1 MRHQLT
7 PPTGDSAFLDERVL
21 TEDPPETRTE
31 AQRDRDRVLYSSALQ
46 RLGGITQ
53 VSPPES
59 GYAFHTRLT
68 HSVKVAQVAQRIA
81 QRLKAKGSGGSDA
94 VERILAALDVDAV
107 EAAGLAHDLGHPPFG
122 HIAET
127 ELKHLAVGA
136 ELDGF
141 EGNAQSFRILTRLG
155 TAGPF
160 TAKSTGLNLTRRTLN
175 GTLKYPWLRNTEDT
189 DRKDKWGAYPPDS
202 ESFAWVR
209 RNWPREM
216 ETGRSLE
223 AEIMDWADDVTYAVH
238 DVDDFY
244 RAGLIP
250 LDRLRSDRE
259 ELQRFQDYMGAKDRI
274 SDEMVTAAERLY
286 EDQLGLGIA
295 DPYEGRLEQRAGL
308 RTAGGGLIGRYVQA
322 ASVIESDAGVFFSVP
337 DEVVSEVGMLKQ
349 LTWFYVIDRPSLAII
364 QEGQRR
370 IIRTLF
376 ENYREGVESSQ
387 YRIFPPGYVERLE
400 AAETDPARVRAVID
414 LIAGLT
420 ESAAFQIYQR
430 LCGHSTGSLIG
441 AAGQLP

>member
-1 MRHQLT
+1 MRKELT
-7 PPTGDSAFLDERVL
+7 PPVGDSAFLDGRFL
-21 TEDPPETRTE
+21 SEDSPETRTE
-31 AQRDRDRVLYSSALQ
+31 AQRDRDRILYSSALQ

-59 GYAFHTRLT
+59 GYAFHTRLI

-81 QRLKAKGSGGSDA
+81 QRLKANAPGGA
-94 VERILAALDVDAV
+94 AGEIIGALDVDAV

-122 HIAET
+122 HIAEQ
-127 ELKHLAVGA
+127 ELKKLAVGA

-175 GTLKYPWLRNTEDT
+175 GTLKYPWLRNAEDP

-202 ESFAWVR
+202 DHLGWVR
-209 RNWPREM
+209 TNWPTEHA
-216 ETGRSLE
+216 TSRSIE

-250 LDRLRSDRE
+250 LDRLRSDSD
-259 ELQRFQDYMGAKDRI
+259 ELQRFRDYMTTKDLDADLI
-274 SDEMVTAAERLY
+274 AAAEKLY
-286 EDQLGLGIA
+286 GDKLGLGIA

-308 RTAGGGLIGRYVQA
+308 RAAGGGLIGRYVQSVA
-322 ASVIESDAGVFFSVP
+322 VIEDDGKTLFTVP
-337 DEVVSEVGMLKQ
+337 DELVSEVGMLKQ

-370 IIRTLF
+370 IISTLF
-376 ENYREGVESSQ
+376 ERYRDGIEHQQ
-387 YRIFPPGYVERLE
+387 YRLFPPGYVERLE
-400 AAETDPARVRAVID
+400 AAETDPAKVRAVID

-420 ESAAFQIYQR
+420 EAAAVQIYQR
-430 LCGHSTGSLIG
+430 LCGQSTGSLLG

>member
-1 MRHQLT
+1 MRKELT
-7 PPTGDSAFLDERVL
+7 PPVGDSAFLDQRL
-21 TEDPPETRTE
+21 LAEDSPETRTE

-59 GYAFHTRLT
+59 GYAFHTRLI

-81 QRLKAKGSGGSDA
+81 QRLKANEGGDSDLL
-94 VERILAALDVDAV
+94 RSLLDALDIDAV

-127 ELKHLAVGA
+127 ELKALAVGA

-175 GTLKYPWLRNTEDT
+175 GTLKYPWFRNAEDPE
-189 DRKDKWGAYPPDS
+189 RKDKWGAYPPDS
-202 ESFAWVR
+202 DALGWVR
-209 RNWPREM
+209 REWPE
-216 ETGRSLE
+216 ELADKRSLE

-259 ELQRFQDYMGAKDRI
+259 ELQRFQAYMGAKDRL
-274 SDEMVTAAERLY
+274 SEEVVTAAERLY
-286 EDQLGLGIA
+286 EDKLGLGIA
-295 DPYEGRLEQRAGL
+295 DPYEGRLDQRAGL
-308 RTAGGGLIGRYVQA
+308 RAAGGGLTVA
-322 ASVIESDAGVFFSVP
+322 
-337 DEVVSEVGMLKQ
+337 
-349 LTWFYVIDRPSLAII
+349 TC
-364 QEGQRR
+364 RR
-370 IIRTLF
+370 
-376 ENYREGVESSQ
+376 
-387 YRIFPPGYVERLE
+387 
-400 AAETDPARVRAVID
+400 
-414 LIAGLT
+414 
-420 ESAAFQIYQR
+420 
-430 LCGHSTGSLIG
+430 
-441 AAGQLP
+441 

>member
-1 MRHQLT
+1 MRKQLT
-7 PPTGDSAFLDERVL
+7 PPVGDSDFLDERFL
-21 TEDPPETRTE
+21 SEDPPETRSE
-31 AQRDRDRVLYSSALQ
+31 GQRDRDRILYSSALQ

-59 GYAFHTRLT
+59 GYAFHTRLI
-68 HSVKVAQVAQRIA
+68 HSIKVAQVAQRIA
-81 QRLKAKGSGGSDA
+81 QRLKAKSEGTTG
-94 VERILAALDVDAV
+94 VVKEILDSLDVDAV

-127 ELKHLAVGA
+127 ELKQLAVEA

-175 GTLKYPWLRNTEDT
+175 ATLKYPWLRNSENV

-202 ESFAWVR
+202 ESFTWVR
-209 RNWPREM
+209 RNWPNDQED
-216 ETGRSLE
+216 TRSLE
-223 AEIMDWADDVTYAVH
+223 GEIMDWADDVTYAVH

-250 LDRLRSDRE
+250 LDRLRGDRE
-259 ELQRFQDYMGAKDRI
+259 ELQRFQDYMSAKGIEDDVI
-274 SDEMVTAAERLY
+274 ATATRLY
-286 EDQLGLGIA
+286 EDNLGLGIA

-308 RTAGGGLIGRYVQA
+308 RAAGGGLIGRYVQS
-322 ASVIESDAGVFFSVP
+322 ASVIDDGGTPFFSIP
-337 DEVVSEVGMLKQ
+337 NEVVYEVGMLKQ

-364 QEGQRR
+364 QEGQRQ

-376 ENYREGVESSQ
+376 ESYRDGIRQQQ
-387 YRIFPPGYVERLE
+387 YRLFPPGYVERLE
-400 AAETDPARVRAVID
+400 AAQTDPAKVRAVID

-420 ESAAFQIYQR
+420 EAAAVQIYQR
-430 LCGHSTGSLIG
+430 LRGHVPGSLLG

>member
-1 MRHQLT
+1 MRHELT
-7 PPTGDSAFLDERVL
+7 PPVGDSAFLDERL
-21 TEDPPETRTE
+21 LKEDPPETRTE

-59 GYAFHTRLT
+59 GYAFHTRLI

-81 QRLKAKGSGGSDA
+81 QRLKKRSGGGA
-94 VERILAALDVDAV
+94 AIEALLAALDVDAV

-127 ELKHLAVGA
+127 ELKLLAVGA

-141 EGNAQSFRILTRLG
+141 EGNAQSFRILSRLG

-175 GTLKYPWLRNTEDT
+175 GTLKYPWLRNSEEPA
-189 DRKDKWGAYPPDS
+189 RKEKWGAYPPDS

-209 RNWPREM
+209 RGWPAEA
-216 ETGRSLE
+216 EKTKSLE

-244 RAGLIP
+244 CAGLIP

-259 ELQRFQDYMGAKDRI
+259 ELLRFQEYMRAKGIRA
-274 SDEMVTAAERLY
+274 EVVAAAERLY
-286 EDQLGLGIA
+286 EDNLGLGIA
-295 DPYEGRLEQRAGL
+295 DPYEGRLDQRAGL
-308 RTAGGGLIGRYVQA
+308 RAAGGGLIGRYVQA
-322 ASVIESDAGVFFSVP
+322 VTLLEEGGGVFFSVP
-337 DEVVSEVGMLKQ
+337 EELVSEVGMLKQ

-370 IIRTLF
+370 VIRTLF
-376 ENYREGVESSQ
+376 ESYNDAIERKQ
-387 YRIFPPGYVERLE
+387 YRLFPPGYVERLE
-400 AAETDPARVRAVID
+400 GAETDPAKVRAVID

-420 ESAAFQIYQR
+420 EAAAVQIYQR
-430 LCGHSTGSLIG
+430 LCGHSTGSLLG

>member
-1 MRHQLT
+1 MRHELT
-7 PPTGDSAFLDERVL
+7 PPVGDTAFLDERL
-21 TEDPPETRTE
+21 LEEDPPETRTE
-31 AQRDRDRVLYSSALQ
+31 GQRDRDRILYASALQ

-59 GYAFHTRLT
+59 GYAFHTRLI
-68 HSVKVAQVAQRIA
+68 HSVKVSQVAQRIA
-81 QRLKAKGSGGSDA
+81 QRLKAKGQPAGGA
-94 VERILAALDVDAV
+94 GILAALDIDAV

-127 ELKHLAVGA
+127 ELKKLAVGA

-175 GTLKYPWLRNTEDT
+175 GTLKYPWLRNSEDS

-202 ESFAWVR
+202 DTFNWVR
-209 RNWPREM
+209 KDWPAEF

-250 LDRLRSDRE
+250 IDRLRSDRE
-259 ELQRFQDYMGAKDRI
+259 ELQRFQDYMAAKGI
-274 SDEMVTAAERLY
+274 SAEPIVAAGQLY
-286 EDQLGLGIA
+286 EDELGLGIA

-308 RTAGGGLIGRYVQA
+308 QAAGGGLIGRYVQA
-322 ASVIESDAGVFFSVP
+322 VSLEEEDGKVYFSIP
-337 DEVVSEVGMLKQ
+337 EELVSQVGMLKQ
-349 LTWFYVIDRPSLAII
+349 LTWYYVIDRPSLAII

-376 ENYREGVESSQ
+376 ERYKVAVDNKRYRL
-387 YRIFPPGYVERLE
+387 FPPGYVERLE
-400 AAETDPARVRAVID
+400 GAETDPAKVRAVID

-420 ESAAFQIYQR
+420 EAAAVQIYQR
-430 LCGHSTGSLIG
+430 LCGHSSGSLLG

>member
-1 MRHQLT
+1 MRKQLT
-7 PPTGDSAFLDERVL
+7 PPVGDSAFLDERPL
-21 TEDPPETRTE
+21 SEDPPETRTE
-31 AQRDRDRVLYSSALQ
+31 GQRDRDRILYSSALQ

-59 GYAFHTRLT
+59 GYAFHTRLI

-81 QRLKAKGSGGSDA
+81 QRLKAQAGAGVVKETLD
-94 VERILAALDVDAV
+94 ALDVDAV

-127 ELKHLAVGA
+127 ELKRLAVEA

-175 GTLKYPWLRNTEDT
+175 GTLKYPWLRNSEDT
-189 DRKDKWGAYPPDS
+189 NRKDKWGAYPPDS
-202 ESFAWVR
+202 ECFAWVR
-209 RNWPREM
+209 RDWPADQEV
-216 ETGRSLE
+216 TRSLE

-259 ELQRFQDYMGAKDRI
+259 ELQRFQDYMGSKERI
-274 SDEMVTAAERLY
+274 DADVIAAAERLY
-286 EDQLGLGIA
+286 GDNLGLGIA

-308 RTAGGGLIGRYVQA
+308 QAAGGGLIGRYVQSA
-322 ASVIESDAGVFFSVP
+322 TVIEDGGGVFFSIP
-337 DEVVSEVGMLKQ
+337 DEVVCEVGMLKQ

-370 IIRTLF
+370 VIRTLF
-376 ENYREGVESSQ
+376 ESYRDGIEHRQ
-387 YRIFPPGYVERLE
+387 YRLFPPGYVERLE
-400 AAETDPARVRAVID
+400 AAATDPAKVRAVID

-420 ESAAFQIYQR
+420 EAAAVQIYQR
-430 LCGHSTGSLIG
+430 LCGNATGSLLG

>member
-1 MRHQLT
+1 MRKELT
-7 PPTGDSAFLDERVL
+7 PPLGDSDFLDERFL
-21 TEDPPETRTE
+21 REDPPETRTE
-31 AQRDRDRVLYSSALQ
+31 AQRDRDRILYSSALQ

-59 GYAFHTRLT
+59 GYAFHTRLI

-81 QRLKAKGSGGSDA
+81 QRLKAQGGAGSDL
-94 VERILAALDVDAV
+94 VEKILDALDVDAV

-127 ELKHLAVGA
+127 ELKSLAVAA

-160 TAKSTGLNLTRRTLN
+160 TAKSTGLNLTRRTLS
-175 GTLKYPWLRNTEDT
+175 GTLKYPWLRNAENPN
-189 DRKDKWGAYPPDS
+189 RKEKWGAYPPDS
-202 ESFAWVR
+202 GYFEWVR
-209 RNWPREM
+209 EGWPTEQVP
-216 ETGRSLE
+216 TRSLE

-259 ELQRFQDYMGAKDRI
+259 ELQRFQEYMGTKKL
-274 SDEMVTAAERLY
+274 VTQVIEAADRLY
-286 EDQLGLGIA
+286 EDKLGLGIA

-308 RTAGGGLIGRYVQA
+308 RAAGGGLIGRYVQA
-322 ASVIESDAGVFFSVP
+322 ARLLEADGKAFFSVP

-364 QEGQRR
+364 QEGQRQV
-370 IIRTLF
+370 IRTLF
-376 ENYREGVESSQ
+376 ESYRDGIKREQ
-387 YRIFPPGYVERLE
+387 YRLFPPGYVERLE
-400 AAETDPARVRAVID
+400 AAETDPAKVRAVID

-420 ESAAFQIYQR
+420 EAAAVQIYQR
-430 LCGHSTGSLIG
+430 LCGHSTGSLLG